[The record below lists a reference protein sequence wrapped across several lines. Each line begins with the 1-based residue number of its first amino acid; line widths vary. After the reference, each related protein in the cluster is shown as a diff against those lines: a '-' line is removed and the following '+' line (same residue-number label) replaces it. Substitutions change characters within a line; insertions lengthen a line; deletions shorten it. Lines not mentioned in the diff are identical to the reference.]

1 MSFLDTSF
9 VIDLLREEKRR
20 TRGPAHQKLEQLG
33 STPVRLSLFVM
44 CELEAGLSLSASKK
58 EREQIQLLCQHCE
71 IVYPDNRLAPIYG
84 NVLAHLQTPGTP
96 IGTMDLLIGAQ
107 ALVFDEILISRN
119 LKDFQ
124 KIPNLQLE
132 SY

>member
-20 TRGPAHQKLEQLG
+20 THGPAHRKLEELHD
-33 STPVRLSLFVM
+33 TPVLLSMFVV
-44 CELEAGLSLSASKK
+44 CEIEAGLALSMSKK
-58 EREQIQLLCQHCE
+58 ERDRVQIIIKNCE
-71 IVYPDNRLAPIYG
+71 VAIPDERLPGIYG
-84 NVLAHLQTPGTP
+84 KLLAHLQNQGTP
-96 IGTMDLLIGAQ
+96 IGTMDLLIGSHA
-107 ALVFDEILISRN
+107 VICNENLITRN

-124 KIPNLQLE
+124 KIPNLHVD